1 MEYRTI
7 CVKKYIESVDD
18 VREFFQDLIREGL
31 MIHPEDTFDQC
42 AKPEWKISDTMI
54 NRLDS
59 ILNDCW
65 EECEMAD
72 VDICE
77 IALEEIEKVAKKAK
91 ICGD

>member
-1 MEYRTI
+1 MEYRI
-7 CVKKYIESVDD
+7 IQVKKYIESVDD

-42 AKPEWKISDTMI
+42 APEDNWGLGDAMI

-59 ILNDCW
+59 ILNDCHDM
-65 EECEMAD
+65 CEKHD

-77 IALEEIEKVAKKAK
+77 IALEELNLSLKEKQ
-91 ICGD
+91 

>member
-1 MEYRTI
+1 MEYRI
-7 CVKKYIESVDD
+7 IQVKKYIESIDD

-42 AKPEWKISDTMI
+42 EMPEWNLSDAMI

-59 ILNDCW
+59 ILNDCH
-65 EECEMAD
+65 EMCEKHD

-77 IALEEIEKVAKKAK
+77 FALEELDKSKY
-91 ICGD
+91 